1 MNHPYNVTFVTLP
14 PSPMIK
20 RFCYF
25 YKLDNLAVI
34 WGQNGESGSHFLFAT
49 INISLPSIWWRVAS
63 RLPASAPSI
72 NCFWNTGAIL
82 ASGPLEWVSSGRR
95 RRQPRS
101 RNGPKLDPSLP
112 HHCPADTD
120 TDVRARVCVGGAI
133 KSRINCVNQ
142 NARFR
147 SIKKSAKNELH
158 ANVGIT
164 PILLDLHFSCSSNL
178 GAIAAS
184 AAGGTDGNL
193 AAYKSVSNVIWGM
206 GLSSMGKEKGGR
218 EGGCPLSAEEGIK

>member
-1 MNHPYNVTFVTLP
+1 MQQPDCHKTEKCPSSVFLSTICGVMCLLDHQSTRMNHPYNVTFVTLP

-49 INISLPSIWWRVAS
+49 INSSLPSIWWRVAS

-120 TDVRARVCVGGAI
+120 TDVRARVCGW
-133 KSRINCVNQ
+133 
-142 NARFR
+142 
-147 SIKKSAKNELH
+147 
-158 ANVGIT
+158 
-164 PILLDLHFSCSSNL
+164 
-178 GAIAAS
+178 
-184 AAGGTDGNL
+184 GN
-193 AAYKSVSNVIWGM
+193 
-206 GLSSMGKEKGGR
+206 KEPNKLR
-218 EGGCPLSAEEGIK
+218 ESECKIP